1 MNVINDYYKMPSF
14 MAHKHLKK
22 KKNNLHKGITIS
34 TPIMTACTPLYDTWR
49 GVALEVPNI
58 GVEIALPFSH
68 SKFCTLP

>member
-1 MNVINDYYKMPSF
+1 
-14 MAHKHLKK
+14 MAHINIKKK

-68 SKFCTLP
+68 SKFCTLPYKNWR